1 MPPMRE
7 NVIEKYDNEWLWC
20 VLCLTQSHGNL
31 YNAVTLV
38 HTEDD
43 LFAMLD
49 ELQTFEYL
57 FFDGENKLVVL
68 TNKGLALYNTLTK
81 KLNKRGL
88 YRYMIPNLSKRNIFN
103 RPENN
108 IYIPTKKDA
117 EKLL

>member
-1 MPPMRE
+1 MRE

-49 ELQTFEYL
+49 ELQKFEYL
-57 FFDGENKLVVL
+57 FFDGINKRVAL
-68 TNKGLALYNTLTK
+68 TNKGHVLYGILTR
-81 KLNKRGL
+81 KLYKRGL
-88 YRYMIPNLSKRNIFN
+88 YRYIIPNINKRNIFI
-103 RPENN
+103 RPEN
-108 IYIPTKKDA
+108 ILYIPSKKDA